1 MLSFAIKLVLSA
13 VALFAVAS
21 YLPGVE
27 LVSVQDALVLLLVL
41 AGLNAVVR
49 PVLGLLALPITVL
62 TLGLFALVL
71 NGAMVLLADHFLA
84 GFAVNGWL
92 NAIIFSVVLSVL
104 NGLVDS
110 LVRRKG

>member
-1 MLSFAIKLVLSA
+1 MLRFAIKLILSG
-13 VALFAVAS
+13 VALFAVAK

-27 LVSVQDALVLLLVL
+27 LVSVQDAIVLVLVL

-49 PVLGLLALPITVL
+49 PILGLLALPITIL

-104 NGLVDS
+104 HSLVDGLVDK
-110 LVRRKG
+110 RK